1 MNAKQFIEAHCL
13 NALPKSARQ
22 YRYMVYDKPGFGE
35 GAFGRLSGLR
45 EREGKVVAIDPEWVG
60 VKERTNTFV
69 VLSIAMISPLDM
81 GHLKLGDRVTIH
93 FPQVRR
99 FDGKRANGEDDPAIG
114 NSRIITLTGATTRL
128 PVHWPAEPETGRC
141 AREASR
147 HEVSHEARTIQLIQA
162 VEQLE
167 AICFG
172 ARTAA
177 GVMADAIVPGSRL
190 EIFEDVDGQTFTISM
205 QARFADGHVGRFE
218 IRYDRGSDYY
228 VVVGT
233 DTHLDV
239 CFDVLAD
246 VIGRELGAANW
257 GQVRI
262 DFEKYQRRVA

>member
-1 MNAKQFIEAHCL
+1 MAAVGVGAAHLEPFAGVLALGVAVDLAEHVGAVGEDLRQRDRRELEVVGRRLLGRIDAAIDQRGDEAVVVDQRGADAGVEADL
-13 NALPKSARQ
+13 LVDR
-22 YRYMVYDKPGFGE
+22 PGIAAQ
-35 GAFGRLSGLR
+35 GAFLPSLGLA
-45 EREGKVVAIDPEWVG
+45 E
-60 VKERTNTFV
+60 
-69 VLSIAMISPLDM
+69 
-81 GHLKLGDRVTIH
+81 H
-93 FPQVRR
+93 
-99 FDGKRANGEDDPAIG
+99 RAD
-114 NSRIITLTGATTRL
+114 
-128 PVHWPAEPETGRC
+128 
-141 AREASR
+141 
-147 HEVSHEARTIQLIQA
+147 QA